1 MPFNIHSHELLQPL
15 IKVEEDAAL
24 AKEEYM
30 ESDMFFLEDEL
41 QYEGDIDCEKSLF
54 ELADC
59 YDCGTVISGCARGL
73 GAACHRYPAD
83 VCRGKP
89 GSGGGGFAGRYQALH
104 TAGGVHAK
112 CA

>member
-1 MPFNIHSHELLQPL
+1 MPFNIHSRELLQPL

-59 YDCGTVISGCARGL
+59 YDCGAVMERKVFSYDMENQQWLEGMYFKPDLVWR
-73 GAACHRYPAD
+73 RYVSKDAPNN
-83 VCRGKP
+83 G
-89 GSGGGGFAGRYQALH
+89 
-104 TAGGVHAK
+104 
-112 CA
+112 